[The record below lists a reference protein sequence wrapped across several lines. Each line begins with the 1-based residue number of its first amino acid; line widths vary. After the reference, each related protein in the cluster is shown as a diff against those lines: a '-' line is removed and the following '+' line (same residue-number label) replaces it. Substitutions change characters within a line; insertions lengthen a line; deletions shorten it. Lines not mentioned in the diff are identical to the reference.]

1 MMGMFRVAWSVLT
14 FPFRLIAWVVE
25 LIGRSMGVALGFVLM
40 VVGVAICSGSLLI
53 LGIPV
58 FVIGLLVTLRC
69 LG

>member
-1 MMGMFRVAWSVLT
+1 MLRAVWSIFT
-14 FPFRLIAWVVE
+14 WPFRLIAGLIG
-25 LIGRSMGVALGFVLM
+25 LIGRSLGVGLGFALM
-40 VVGVAICSGSLLI
+40 VLGIAICSGSLLI

>member
-1 MMGMFRVAWSVLT
+1 MLRAVWSIFTL
-14 FPFRLIAWVVE
+14 PFRLIAWAVE
-25 LIGRSMGVALGFVLM
+25 LIGRSLGVVLGFALM
-40 VVGVAICSGSLLI
+40 VVGIAICSGSLLI

>member
-1 MMGMFRVAWSVLT
+1 MIRMLRVVWSILT

-25 LIGRSMGVALGFVLM
+25 LIGRSLGVVLGFALM
-40 VVGVAICSGSLLI
+40 VVGIAICSGSLLI

>member
-1 MMGMFRVAWSVLT
+1 MLRAVWSVFTL
-14 FPFRLIAWVVE
+14 PFRLIAWVVE
-25 LIGRSMGVALGFVLM
+25 LIGRSLGVVLGFALM
-40 VVGVAICSGSLLI
+40 VLGIAICSGSLLI

>member
-1 MMGMFRVAWSVLT
+1 MLRTVWSIFTL
-14 FPFRLIAWVVE
+14 PFRLIAWVVE
-25 LIGRSMGVALGFVLM
+25 LMGRSLGVVLGFALM
-40 VVGVAICSGSLLI
+40 VVGIAICSGSLLI

>member
-1 MMGMFRVAWSVLT
+1 MLRAVWSILT
-14 FPFRLIAWVVE
+14 LPFRLIAWVVE
-25 LIGRSMGVALGFVLM
+25 LIGRSLGVVLGFALM
-40 VVGVAICSGSLLI
+40 VVGIAICSGSLLI

>member
-1 MMGMFRVAWSVLT
+1 MFRVAWSVLT